1 MNVLYDMLLTQCEA
15 VAASVSLPFK
25 VPTQIFTPPDDG
37 KWLEFI
43 IIPNGE
49 AKLGWLDLNA
59 DQGLLRALVYWPPGQ
74 GTEAP
79 GTVAGTIA
87 TYFAQGTRWHSDPV
101 GMTVEIYA
109 PPTIGGL
116 VEDGQ
121 SVYFPVSMRYRSFGA

>member
-1 MNVLYDMLLTQCEA
+1 MNTLYDMLLLQCEA
-15 VAASVSLPFK
+15 VAASASLPFK
-25 VPTQIFTPPDDG
+25 VPSQPFTPPDDG

-49 AKLGWLDLNA
+49 AKAGWADLKY

-79 GTVAGTIA
+79 GAVCGIVAEH
-87 TYFAQGTRWHSDPV
+87 FAQGTRWHSTPA
-101 GMTVEIYA
+101 GSTVEIYA
-109 PPTIGGL
+109 PPSIGGL

-121 SVYFPVSMRYRSFGA
+121 SVYFPVSMRYRVSS